1 MEILTLDRLN
11 HALAAWL
18 EQSYHQQP
26 NSETGQSPLKRY
38 HQGSRLTR
46 HVNLQEVLKYFLHKV
61 RRKVREDFSDVQLD
75 GLFFQVDPRLRG
87 NWVEVRYDPFSPLET
102 VLLYSAD
109 GEYLGVGKR
118 HQRETVPEQSPPSP
132 TAKPKHNYLDLLIQK
147 HEQALRDR
155 HAGIDYQAVL
165 AAAGRRWPFAEFV
178 KQLAAHLGR
187 KGGLTAFTA
196 DELESLQKV
205 YQRLTALD
213 APMLREACQ
222 RATGRS
228 IPNIVFL
235 LQQLAH
241 EKERKT

>member
-1 MEILTLDRLN
+1 MRFLTLDRLN

-26 NSETGQSPLKRY
+26 NSETGQSPLERY

-87 NWVEVRYDPFSPLET
+87 DWVEVRYDPFSPLET

-147 HEQALRDR
+147 HEQALRTAMR
-155 HAGIDYQAVL
+155 GSTTRRCRSPPV
-165 AAAGRRWPFAEFV
+165 AAGRSPSSSNNLPPTW
-178 KQLAAHLGR
+178 AA
-187 KGGLTAFTA
+187 
-196 DELESLQKV
+196 
-205 YQRLTALD
+205 
-213 APMLREACQ
+213 
-222 RATGRS
+222 RA
-228 IPNIVFL
+228 
-235 LQQLAH
+235 A
-241 EKERKT
+241 